1 MPEHQGWRRMSSRYV
16 HGNPGLNTDDP
27 GLTIRD
33 DPCCIREGVKGAY
46 DYPTLTFLH
55 PETYTPPHV
64 ITFV

>member
-33 DPCCIREGVKGAY
+33 DPCCIREGVKGALGGQ
-46 DYPTLTFLH
+46 DDHHCTKF
-55 PETYTPPHV
+55 
-64 ITFV
+64 